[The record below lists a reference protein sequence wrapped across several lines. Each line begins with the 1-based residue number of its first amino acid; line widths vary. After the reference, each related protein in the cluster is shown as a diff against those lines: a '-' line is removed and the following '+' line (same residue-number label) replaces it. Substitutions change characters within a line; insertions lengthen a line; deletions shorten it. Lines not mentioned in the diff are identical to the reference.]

1 MTGKELIRTPDIS
14 TAREK
19 KKQRAKIDGSLAKS
33 ARKFLRSEKKRKR
46 GKKGIS
52 EGDWSTLGAN
62 DTSCGFSNDIAV
74 GLGKISLKSAIRRIA
89 AHGPLSNIPDLI
101 YKRAI

>member
-1 MTGKELIRTPDIS
+1 MKVWRDP
-14 TAREK
+14 
-19 KKQRAKIDGSLAKS
+19 
-33 ARKFLRSEKKRKR
+33 RKFSRSQKKRKR
-46 GKKGIS
+46 GKEEIS
-52 EGDWSTLGAN
+52 EGDWSTLSAN
-62 DTSCGFSNDIAV
+62 DTSCGFTNDIAV